1 MEALLFFIIT
11 PTVSGILQFSLTRS
25 HVSHRVKWCPAA
37 ATAGVMLV
45 CFLGVIGWISLP
57 ETYFFSEPTF
67 VRFPDFFVVWLCCF
81 PTLFG
86 LGMGAFLACSD
97 FPS

>member
-1 MEALLFFIIT
+1 MEMLLFFIVI
-11 PTVSGILQFSLTRS
+11 PAVSGTLQFFLTRS
-25 HVSHRVKWCPAA
+25 QVSRRVKWYPAA

>member
-45 CFLGVIGWISLP
+45 CFLGIAGWFPLP
-57 ETYFFSEPTF
+57 ETYFFSDPAF
-67 VRFPDFFVVWLCCF
+67 VRFPDFWVVWLFCF
-81 PTLFG
+81 PILFG
-86 LGMGAFLACSD
+86 LGIDALFGVSD
-97 FPS
+97 FSS